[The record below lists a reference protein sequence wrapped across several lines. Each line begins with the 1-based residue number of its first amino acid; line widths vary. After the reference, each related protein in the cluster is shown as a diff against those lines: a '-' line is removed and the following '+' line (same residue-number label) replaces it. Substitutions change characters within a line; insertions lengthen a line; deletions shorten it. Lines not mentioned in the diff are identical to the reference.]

1 MPNPTIVSAALS
13 DEKLRESISKLV
25 EDYKNSLDDM
35 KTATTNAVND
45 IKDIIASIG
54 STKVDF
60 SGTLDGLE
68 KAKKKM
74 TTAASG
80 GGTTTPAK
88 DGYADNTIGALEESI
103 RLEKEKRREM
113 ELGSNELRDQ
123 NQLIDDQKKKLKQ
136 ETESLSTKLE
146 KLMKTRIGNA
156 ISLPSRT
163 LQDAETKLTALE
175 SLMAKMRNSG
185 FVSTQQINR
194 VQNAI
199 DSVKNKIERLRSKRP
214 MTMQEVLGMDENSIE
229 AIARKMQALKRV
241 TIDPKNAQQVKQLG
255 EEYTKL
261 GKLQNEYLGKNLLIQ
276 KSNHM
281 LASTFG
287 YIRNRIIYAFTLGA
301 LASFFRDLRNIR
313 AEYEMLDRSLGI
325 LVGDFEK
332 GTRIFN
338 ELNEMALKSPFTLIE
353 LGTAAKQLTA
363 YNFAADEVVDT
374 TRRLADISAALGV
387 PMERLTYNLGQIK
400 AQGALTARDARDFA
414 NAGLA
419 IVPMLADMYTKQKAF
434 GKELTTTADVYD
446 MMSKKMVSYGDVL
459 KVIQQV
465 TDEGGKFFNFQ
476 ARQADTLKVQM
487 ANLSLAYNNMMNEI
501 GADNQGLLSGSIQ
514 MVRSLFQNW
523 KTVVNVI
530 QQLIVVFGTYKAVA
544 TVVTALN
551 SRMFVGGILVGLR
564 NYIRGIQ
571 EATTVTSRFFAIF
584 KSNPWIALASLLAAM
599 SAQLFFFRDKV
610 SEVSQEVELF
620 GENASKTLKKIDT
633 LKKILDGTSDTSS
646 TYKKTL
652 SELSNVMS
660 EYGVKLDAE
669 KANRDEIN
677 KATEQTIQLIKEE
690 AAERQ
695 RANNIAK
702 GEENY
707 NKGIKDAK
715 DAFYS
720 EISDI
725 SDLTDIGG
733 QTKKFRK
740 ELEDNAQAISDVVAT
755 IVEDNISLV
764 VGKSGNEATKGMLEI
779 QEKVSGAMSS
789 MGISSKAT
797 QYLLYNTDILR
808 DLIVQTRKVSEEQ
821 LNYNN
826 KIDSYYD
833 AAKKATESTMT
844 FTQKVE
850 ANARALQNTSNDAL
864 SLYNKIYDI
873 VKIAQQNHTINFDLK
888 LTADNP
894 PKWMLD
900 KSLPELQRLAQR
912 FAAIA
917 QSGGHAEGYNREGT
931 YQQAL
936 RYASAARQ
944 KQEEAERAARMKN
957 NTKTKKEKDEILDAI
972 KEEIS
977 LTKKLQ
983 GEYDK
988 LTSKGA
994 SHADA
999 IEDVQDRYANTI
1011 KLLDKDLGK
1020 FGLPKFDTN
1029 IITGKD
1035 PNKQLEYFKNLRDIL
1050 ESKGLLNLERSK
1062 VVNAIIQELDVS
1074 AKTFNLD
1081 KITKG
1086 LNNELDRLKEEY
1098 ELAVSLDADPE
1109 LGNMF
1114 ADWMGIDMNELPR
1127 TAQEYA
1133 KEYTDI
1139 LNKYLKDKKSD
1150 IKLPNLL
1157 DITNDDLRAFQEQ
1170 ADAGIISQEW
1180 VDNINK
1186 GVKAAR
1192 DIYKKEASDQ
1202 IKDWDKLL
1210 EKYAEYETKIS
1221 KIQNDA
1227 VKERVTFAQ
1236 QFGSDEEKSLALDL
1250 QTRIL
1255 AATDPQEKQKLI
1267 EQLQNLVKNIA
1278 GNDKT
1283 KLNIVTA
1290 IDNSQEQGIAKA
1302 NFEEFQKSPEW
1313 IIATGDL
1320 ANLTDMALGGLIN
1333 SLEEYKKKKKNL
1345 DPKQVKQMNSALRN
1359 LYRQQRQGNPFLQ
1372 IANAMNEAQMRAEE
1386 LKPEMDALMSDII
1399 SLEKE
1404 IGDNDPTEEQAKHL
1418 KSLKDRWKE
1427 LASVGKVSASEYV
1440 NAINNSIS
1448 AASQAISMFT
1458 DMADALGGQ
1467 HMTEASKTIKDVV
1480 GVLEKAG
1487 QGAAM
1492 GAQIGGGYGA
1502 IIGAVAGG
1510 LAGAITTWADVWS
1523 GNAAIT
1529 DKVKQSERA
1538 VKRLTASYSNLEYI
1552 ASKAYG
1558 AIKSGAD
1565 DALISNKKLQ
1575 LAELE
1580 HQLELEKSRSSKN
1593 RDEERIEELTTEIT
1607 ELRNEIKK
1615 ATTDIVNDILG
1626 ISDAEDGVVGLVDAM
1641 INAFRNGEDA
1651 MAAFG
1656 DKWDEMI
1663 DNMIIKLLVTT
1674 YMQKAW
1680 DNVMATLEQKEAE
1693 FIQKASEERANA
1705 MKEYDYAFDKSDD
1718 EIAQMIAE
1726 RLGYTDMG
1734 SFDHSV
1740 EEIEQAMKR
1749 GELNSTYSSYTGIAQ
1764 VWIEA
1769 WQRVTDEEI
1778 RAYRNMLEQAVD
1790 GTESSIDKA
1799 SVEYTKWSLDYMNN
1813 EGREYMTNYAEMLK
1827 GALGDWYRYGQ
1838 DSQNNLSALQQG
1850 IQGIT
1855 EDTAGALEAYM
1866 NGVSQQVYYQSDIL
1880 TQIRDILIG
1889 GNADIQLGVQGQML
1903 LQLQQSFQVQM
1914 AIQSILEGWSSP
1926 NGLAVRVEMA

>member
-35 KTATTNAVND
+35 KTATTNTVND

-60 SGTLDGLE
+60 SGTLDSLE

-74 TTAASG
+74 ATAASG
-80 GGTTTPAK
+80 GGSGTSAPPK
-88 DGYADNTIGALEESI
+88 DKYADNTIGALEESI
-103 RLEKEKRREM
+103 RLEEKKRKEMK
-113 ELGSNELRDQ
+113 LGSEQLAIQ
-123 NQLIDDQKKKLKQ
+123 NDLIDDQKKKLKE
-136 ETESLSTKLE
+136 ETETITTRLQKNYNKL
-146 KLMKTRIGNA
+146 IGNA
-156 ISLPSRT
+156 VSLPSRT
-163 LQDAETKLTALE
+163 LSDAETKLIELE
-175 SLMAKMRNSG
+175 KIMSQMRGKG
-185 FVSTQQINR
+185 FISVQQMNR

-199 DSVKNKIERLRSKRP
+199 DNVKNKIERLRSKKP

-241 TIDPKNAQQVKQLG
+241 TIDPQNAQQVKQLG
-255 EEYTKL
+255 EEYTRL
-261 GKLQNEYLGKNLLIQ
+261 GKKQSEYLGKNLLIQ

-301 LASFFRDLRNIR
+301 LAGFFRDLRNIR

-325 LVGDFEK
+325 LVGDFER

-374 TRRLADISAALGV
+374 TRRIADISAALGV
-387 PMERLTYNLGQIK
+387 PIERLVYNLGQIK

-1290 IDNSQEQGIAKA
+1290 IDNSQEQGIAKTD
-1302 NFEEFQKSPEW
+1302 FEEFQKSPEW

-1320 ANLTDMALGGLIN
+1320 ANLTDRALGGLIN
-1333 SLEEYKKKKKNL
+1333 SLEKYKKKAKNL

-1372 IANAMNEAQMRAEE
+1372 IANAMDEAKMRAEE
-1386 LKPEMDALMSDII
+1386 LQPEMEAIESEIK
-1399 SLEKE
+1399 SLEKA
-1404 IGDNDPTEEQAKHL
+1404 IGDNDPTKEQAKHL
-1418 KSLKDRWKE
+1418 DELKEKWKN
-1427 LASVGKVSASEYV
+1427 LAEVGNVSAKQIVDGLSSSMEV
-1440 NAINNSIS
+1440 IKSSTNA
-1448 AASQAISMFT
+1448 FT
-1458 DMADALGGQ
+1458 DLFAAFGDEETA
-1467 HMTEASKTIKDVV
+1467 KDITRIFN
-1480 GVLEKAG
+1480 VLDKVG
-1487 QGAAM
+1487 QGASI
-1492 GAQIGGGYGA
+1492 GAQIGGGGYGA
-1502 IIGAVAGG
+1502 AIGGAIGAISGFF
-1510 LAGAITTWADVWS
+1510 TEYADVIS
-1523 GNAAIT
+1523 GNASIT
-1529 DKVKQSERA
+1529 REINI
-1538 VKRLTASYSNLEYI
+1538 SNEELMKLVNSMKKLEYN
-1552 ASKAYG
+1552 AEDAYG
-1558 AIKSGAD
+1558 ATVIGAEQAIKK
-1565 DALISNKKLQ
+1565 NKELQ
-1575 LAELE
+1575 LEELKRE
-1580 HQLELEKSRSSKN
+1580 LELENSRKEK
-1593 RDEERIEELTTEIT
+1593 DKDPQKIEEISTKIIDLEREIEKST
-1607 ELRNEIKK
+1607 VNTVNELL
-1615 ATTDIVNDILG
+1615 DISSHADFF
-1626 ISDAEDGVVGLVDAM
+1626 EDLVSSM
-1641 INAFRNGEDA
+1641 INALKNGEDA
-1651 MAAFG
+1651 MDVFEE
-1656 DKWDEMI
+1656 KWGSMI
-1663 DNMIIKLLVTT
+1663 DSMVSKAIVSEIIGNWSKSLESGAEKIVEKYTAMNSEDRAKYERILSIMDSRTASDLHFLDWTWIENSFLGIDKVIEILKSMKDLPEQIIGESNED
-1674 YMQKAW
+1674 YLHRIW
-1680 DNVMATLEQKEAE
+1680 DAGSFERNQDLYDAYYK
-1693 FIQKASEERANA
+1693 FIQAEVESMNA
-1705 MKEYDYAFDKSDD
+1705 
-1718 EIAQMIAE
+1718 
-1726 RLGYTDMG
+1726 DM
-1734 SFDHSV
+1734 
-1740 EEIEQAMKR
+1740 E
-1749 GELNSTYSSYTGIAQ
+1749 
-1764 VWIEA
+1764 
-1769 WQRVTDEEI
+1769 
-1778 RAYRNMLEQAVD
+1778 
-1790 GTESSIDKA
+1790 KA
-1799 SVEYTKWSLDYMNN
+1799 SVDATGELIEYYSQAGEEFKASILPQLIDSIS
-1813 EGREYMTNYAEMLK
+1813 E
-1827 GALGDWYRYGQ
+1827 RYSVGGENQ
-1838 DSQNNLSALQQG
+1838 KELSALQQG

-1889 GNADIQLGVQGQML
+1889 GDADIQLGVQGQML

>member
-1 MPNPTIVSAALS
+1 MPNPTIVSAALN
-13 DEKLRESISKLV
+13 DKELRESITKLV
-25 EDYKNSLDDM
+25 ADYKDSLEDM
-35 KTATTNAVND
+35 KSATTDAVKNIQET
-45 IKDIIASIG
+45 IKSIG

-68 KAKKKM
+68 KAKKKL

-80 GGTTTPAK
+80 GGSGTSAPPK
-88 DGYADNTIGALEESI
+88 DKYADNTIGALEESI
-103 RLEKEKRREM
+103 RLEEKKRKEM
-113 ELGSNELRDQ
+113 ELGTGELRTQ
-123 NQLIDDQKKKLKQ
+123 NRLIEEQKEKLKR
-136 ETESLSTKLE
+136 EKESLSTTLKRVYN
-146 KLMKTRIGNA
+146 KDIGNVV
-156 ISLPSRT
+156 SLPSRT
-163 LQDAETKLTALE
+163 LSDAEAKLSSLE
-175 SLMAKMRNSG
+175 RLMSRMRGKG
-185 FVSTQQINR
+185 FISEQQINR

-199 DSVKNKIERLRSKRP
+199 DSVKNKIERLRSKKP

-241 TIDPKNAQQVKQLG
+241 TIDPQNAQQVKQLG
-255 EEYTKL
+255 EEYTRL

-363 YNFAADEVVDT
+363 YNFAANEVVDT
-374 TRRLADISAALGV
+374 TRRIADISAALGV
-387 PMERLTYNLGQIK
+387 PIERLVYNLGQIK
-400 AQGALTARDARDFA
+400 AQGSLTARDARDFA

-487 ANLSLAYNNMMNEI
+487 ANLSLAYNNMMNDI
-501 GADNQGLLSGSIQ
+501 GASNQGLLSGSIQ

-523 KTVVNVI
+523 RTVVKVI
-530 QQLIVVFGTYKAVA
+530 EQLILTFGTYKVVA
-544 TVVTALN
+544 TAVTLIN
-551 SRMFVGGILVGLR
+551 SRMFVGGILVNLR
-564 NYIRGIQ
+564 NYIAGIKA
-571 EATTVTSRFFAIF
+571 ATGAMATFNAVTKMNPIAFLATALATVVGYFLIF
-584 KSNPWIALASLLAAM
+584 KDNVEKA
-599 SAQLFFFRDKV
+599 
-610 SEVSQEVELF
+610 SQEVEMF
-620 GENASKTLKKIDT
+620 GESASKTLKKIDT

-669 KANRDEIN
+669 KANRNEIN

-764 VGKSGNEATKGMLEI
+764 VGKSGDEATKGMLKI

-912 FAAIA
+912 FAAVA
-917 QSGGHAEGYNREGT
+917 QSGGHIEGYDREGT

-999 IEDVQDRYANTI
+999 IKDVQERYANTI
-1011 KLLDKDLGK
+1011 KLLDIDLGK

-1035 PNKQLEYFKNLRDIL
+1035 PNKQLEFFKNLRNIL
-1050 ESKGLLNLERSK
+1050 ESKGLLNLDRAK
-1062 VVNAIIQELDVS
+1062 VVDAVIQELDVS
-1074 AKTFNLD
+1074 AKTYNLD
-1081 KITKG
+1081 KVTKG

-1180 VDNINK
+1180 VDNITK

-1192 DIYKKEASDQ
+1192 DVFKKETSDQ

-1210 EKYAEYETKIS
+1210 EKYAEYETKIN

-1236 QFGSDEEKSLALDL
+1236 QFGSEDDKSLALNL
-1250 QTRIL
+1250 QTKIL

-1267 EQLQNLVKNIA
+1267 QQLQELVKSIA
-1278 GNDKT
+1278 GDDKT
-1283 KLNIVTA
+1283 KINLVTA
-1290 IDNSQEQGIAKA
+1290 IDNSQDQGIAKT
-1302 NFEEFQKSPEW
+1302 NFEQFQKSPEW
-1313 IIATGDL
+1313 IIATGEL
-1320 ANLTDMALGGLIN
+1320 SGMTNKAIKGLI
-1333 SLEEYKKKKKNL
+1333 
-1345 DPKQVKQMNSALRN
+1345 A
-1359 LYRQQRQGNPFLQ
+1359 
-1372 IANAMNEAQMRAEE
+1372 
-1386 LKPEMDALMSDII
+1386 
-1399 SLEKE
+1399 SLEKYKKTAKGLDGKQIKNINNALKNLYKE
-1404 IGDNDPTEEQAKHL
+1404 QRKNNPFGAIADMIDKAKERMTDVLPTMSSIASQIDKIEEKVKNGDATEEEIKTLDDL
-1418 KSLKDRWKE
+1418 KERLVK
-1427 LASVGKVSASEYV
+1427 LADVGKISASEWVESLMSVYG
-1440 NAINNSIS
+1440 AIKG
-1448 AASQAISMFT
+1448 AIGLV
-1458 DMADALGGQ
+1458 DELAKAIGGK
-1467 HMTEASKTIKDVV
+1467 EGSDIERVF
-1480 GVLEKAG
+1480 GVLDKAG
-1487 QGAAM
+1487 QGA
-1492 GAQIGGGYGA
+1492 QIGAVFGTYGA
-1502 IIGAVAGG
+1502 AIGAVAGAATG
-1510 LAGAITTWADVWS
+1510 FIKEFSDEFT
-1523 GNAAIT
+1523 GNSSINT
-1529 DKVKQSERA
+1529 KVKQSTIN
-1538 VKRLTASYSNLEYI
+1538 VKRLQTALKDLEYEIEKVGGTGELTLRKTAI
-1552 ASKAYG
+1552 ASKEW
-1558 AIKSGAD
+1558 
-1565 DALISNKKLQ
+1565 Q
-1575 LAELE
+1575 LAEMKRQLRLE
-1580 HQLELEKSRSSKN
+1580 ESRDSKN
-1593 RDEERIEELTTEIT
+1593 RDEERIEDLRSQIKEFELDLKRAADE
-1607 ELRNEIKK
+1607 
-1615 ATTDIVNDILG
+1615 IVNDFLG
-1626 ISDAEDGVVGLVDAM
+1626 ISSVGDVAENMMG
-1641 INAFRNGEDA
+1641 AFISALRSGEDA
-1651 MAAFG
+1651 MASFNESIDDMIANMLKKLLTTKILEPRMQEIWDNIQSEIDKRTKPQTEELQAIEEFSKRGMMDLFSRKIFEDSGFIPTYESWLEGTTEEYKELWEKMYSEYQASTGKSAF
-1656 DKWDEMI
+1656 DEMGHFT
-1663 DNMIIKLLVTT
+1663 DDFVNWV
-1674 YMQKAW
+1674 
-1680 DNVMATLEQKEAE
+1680 ATSSSNYLGEYKKRLEHEL
-1693 FIQKASEERANA
+1693 ANA
-1705 MKEYDYAFDKSDD
+1705 
-1718 EIAQMIAE
+1718 
-1726 RLGYTDMG
+1726 
-1734 SFDHSV
+1734 
-1740 EEIEQAMKR
+1740 
-1749 GELNSTYSSYTGIAQ
+1749 
-1764 VWIEA
+1764 
-1769 WQRVTDEEI
+1769 WQ
-1778 RAYRNMLEQAVD
+1778 
-1790 GTESSIDKA
+1790 
-1799 SVEYTKWSLDYMNN
+1799 
-1813 EGREYMTNYAEMLK
+1813 EGDIKNYAEQLRN
-1827 GALGDWYRYGQ
+1827 LSPELQ
-1838 DSQNNLSALQQG
+1838 DSIDYVNELIKGLGLEESSQQSLSALQQG
-1850 IQGIT
+1850 IQGVT
-1855 EDTAGALEAYM
+1855 ETTAGALEAYM
-1866 NGVSQQVYYQSDIL
+1866 NGVSQQVYYQSEIL
-1880 TQIRDILIG
+1880 TQIRDAVVVMDG
-1889 GNADIQLGVQGQML
+1889 DVQLGTQAQML
-1903 LQLQQSFQVQM
+1903 LQLQQSYAVQM

-1926 NGLAVRVEMA
+1926 NGMAVRVEMQ